1 MTGVVAIGCSLG
13 GFRALG
19 RLLGALPSSF
29 TTPIAVVQHRASH
42 GTEEYCAALQRSC
55 TLRVCEAE
63 DKQPLTPGTVHVA
76 PAGYHML
83 LDEGAIALS
92 VDQPVNFARPS
103 IDVLFESAA
112 DAFGPG
118 AVVVVLSGAS
128 ADGTRGARAVL
139 AKGGRVVV
147 QDPSDAECRVMPA
160 TMLADSP
167 AAAVMPLDGIAGW
180 LERNAQAAAASG

>member
-1 MTGVVAIGCSLG
+1 MIGVVAVGCSLG

-19 RLLGALPSSF
+19 KLLGALPGDF
-29 TTPIAVVQHRASH
+29 APPITVVQHRASH

-63 DKQPLTPGTVHVA
+63 DKQPLLPGVVHVA

-83 LDEGAIALS
+83 LDDGAIALS
-92 VDQPVNFARPS
+92 VDHPVNFARPS

-112 DAFGPG
+112 DAFGDD
-118 AVVVVLSGAS
+118 AVAVVLSGAS

-139 AKGGRVVV
+139 AKGGRVLV
-147 QDPSDAECRVMPA
+147 QDPSEAECRVMPA

-167 AAAVMPLDGIAGW
+167 AAQVLPLQGIAEW
-180 LERNAQAAAASG
+180 LARHAQAAAASG